1 MHILITDVLTC
12 PRCGPEFGLILLA
25 REVRDRRV
33 LEGRLGCFNCREEYP
48 VTGGFGDLRFPP
60 ADSGGS
66 GEPEEA
72 EETVDLG
79 KPEELEKPEET
90 GGVGEPESRPDPASS
105 SRAVQMAAL
114 LGVTEGP
121 ALLLLQG
128 AAASQAGAVADLV
141 DEVEVVALDGR
152 TLTQEER
159 SGVSR
164 MTARAA
170 LPFYS
175 DSLHGG
181 LLSGRARKRE
191 LEEAIRVVRPGG
203 RVVLLEAAED
213 SRAVMEEK
221 GLEILVE
228 EKGVLVGQ
236 LPVSRDPPL
245 VPLRG
250 PDGNPTLP

>member
-1 MHILITDVLTC
+1 
-12 PRCGPEFGLILLA
+12 
-25 REVRDRRV
+25 
-33 LEGRLGCFNCREEYP
+33 
-48 VTGGFGDLRFPP
+48 
-60 ADSGGS
+60 
-66 GEPEEA
+66 
-72 EETVDLG
+72 
-79 KPEELEKPEET
+79 
-90 GGVGEPESRPDPASS
+90 
-105 SRAVQMAAL
+105 
-114 LGVTEGP
+114 
-121 ALLLLQG
+121 
-128 AAASQAGAVADLV
+128 VADLV
-141 DEVEVVALDGR
+141 DQVEVVALDRR

-164 MTARAA
+164 MTVRRD

-181 LLSGRARKRE
+181 LLTGTPGKGE